1 MKKKANP
8 VSKVREDQKDPS
20 LITDRDI
27 MFVNGNK
34 DDMLGKFQM
43 QLSKVKEK
51 IRKLFE
57 GDK

>member
-1 MKKKANP
+1 MENKTKKNKQ
-8 VSKVREDQKDPS
+8 EPS
-20 LITDRDI
+20 PITDRDI

-34 DDMLGKFQM
+34 DDLLGKFQM
-43 QLSKVKEK
+43 QLSKIKES

>member
-1 MKKKANP
+1 LTQKNKTIKKEPN
-8 VSKVREDQKDPS
+8 
-20 LITDRDI
+20 LITDRDV

-34 DDMLGKFQM
+34 DDLLGRFQM

-57 GDK
+57 RNK